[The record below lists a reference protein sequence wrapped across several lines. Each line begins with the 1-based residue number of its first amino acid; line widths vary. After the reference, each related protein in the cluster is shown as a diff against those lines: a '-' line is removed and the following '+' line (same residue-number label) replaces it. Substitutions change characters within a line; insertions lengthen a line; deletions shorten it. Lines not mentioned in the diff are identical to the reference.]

1 MSARKPKE
9 NGQTILPFEAL
20 KLLAPPV
27 RLVSAALWKVMKERD
42 VMQYGIVEEFVTSAC
57 DTVPGLLTLKHQAK
71 LTLGLRARLILE
83 LCKQPDPKTIAV
95 HMKRIQVPASHS
107 PSAVNM
113 ERDIRIQDAV
123 KDFHAFI
130 PVLLTDKAM
139 RMGFFKEVFPVD
151 FGPKYD
157 QELEKLLWEFLIR
170 LDQLLPVPNLPQ
182 TVSWLNDAPPV
193 LEECA
198 RAATQPQLLKVLLQ
212 HQSCLGHLEAAA
224 SLPPNMGDSIIA
236 SLSLPPSGKLPSNT
250 PAGFGVSDQSSFM
263 SLCSNKT
270 PLIKPV
276 FGLISNDNMPM
287 ANTNEEGSENLLT
300 ESNTKYT
307 ELKEKQIVGSADQA
321 ENGGSSGVKRKHI
334 DGDSA
339 SDEEDLL
346 IKSRCVKKRITRN
359 LHQINDDD
367 SHCAIWVSCL
377 KSQPK
382 VKVERLLLCS
392 GYDQD
397 KNLPNQRCVSSVT
410 IKHNSTST
418 QTRRNKASILV
429 SDNKENTTNHP
440 CSQRS
445 SLQLKRIEHQDS
457 PGENEDY
464 VADSE
469 DEATKNF
476 KGRLFAKRYCK
487 TKHGTY
493 VPTLREYWKPCA
505 ERRTLLGPGSKQ
517 R

>member
-1 MSARKPKE
+1 MSHRSYLFNHLQLKPTVVQK
-9 NGQTILPFEAL
+9 NNKKLPTRTILPFEAL

-95 HMKRIQVPASHS
+95 HMKRIQVP
-107 PSAVNM
+107 

-157 QELEKLLWEFLIR
+157 QELEKLLW
-170 LDQLLPVPNLPQ
+170 D
-182 TVSWLNDAPPV
+182 V
-193 LEECA
+193 LG
-198 RAATQPQLLKVLLQ
+198 QPQVRTLVNL
-212 HQSCLGHLEAAA
+212 
-224 SLPPNMGDSIIA
+224 
-236 SLSLPPSGKLPSNT
+236 
-250 PAGFGVSDQSSFM
+250 SSFM

-346 IKSRCVKKRITRN
+346 IKSRCVEKRITRN
-359 LHQINDDD
+359 LHQINGKCQPTEMPGDSNDD

-418 QTRRNKASILV
+418 QTRRNKASILTLCNFLTFEF
-429 SDNKENTTNHP
+429 DFA
-440 CSQRS
+440 
-445 SLQLKRIEHQDS
+445 EHQDS